1 MTKNCILKSNPKFQ
15 KIAAIYTVPIAEILV
30 HKYNETI
37 SGEELFYPEVKTLN
51 TWITQS
57 KTEQI
62 KNLREILDSETG
74 LTTKALVSLLQ
85 GIVSKYEGVY
95 MVTRGNLHGG
105 GLVNR
110 AFHEEFTFGTNLR
123 LMQELERDYPQ
134 HFEVVSVPKNKY
146 SYIVKINP
154 ARLSKP
160 TVEQLKLFNVENSNQ
175 LGVTSKQHLEQ
186 LFENNTELTAK
197 AVLNNIKKAQPHL
210 KNLVNKLESLVSE
223 NTIVSLD
230 ESTGYSTPFGT
241 ANAYFNKVNGNIGIA
256 KNALFS
262 KTPEAVILH
271 EILHAVSHDK
281 LKIDDNA
288 NYQFNLLLEYVTDE
302 LGLENFEYALQNRDE
317 FLAAVLTDP
326 AFAEALS
333 SIKAIDSKNQNI
345 FEQIINYILKLINTT
360 KIDNA
365 YDQAVSL
372 INEILELQSDNTV
385 SPGVSEVFKMAPEL
399 ANIGTPEQYSQY
411 LNTIFPNS
419 LIKDIV
425 FHGTGYG
432 EKITSLRNRSYFST
446 LDTASE
452 YAAWDESNRIEYAF
466 SQGLPESEIKAKA
479 QLVPALINLVNPK
492 RLDGV
497 NYKDTEKDYPG
508 HDGIYSENT
517 VDPLTGN
524 ELQIVVFDSK
534 NTHVLG
540 SKQDMQKFKDFVNS
554 VNFELKSVN
563 ILSSDKAKQVFDKGQ
578 KNKWSLD
585 KILTELQ
592 VPKEQK
598 QLILNLG
605 KTNREEI
612 ITDLLANYSYTIEI
626 NTATE
631 PSTNQGIT
639 QSDRLGVDNIRYI
652 QLTNEQGEVEYRKMD
667 IVLKKSVLITKKE
680 FEKALA
686 VPTQYYSNLTVPGG
700 TNYTENEIATPAITP
715 SIKGH
720 AQFATD
726 KGIGW
731 FRSDDKIANIKTGKK
746 FDKSQ
751 VSQYMI
757 GQIEDWL
764 NEGVS
769 DEEIQSRL
777 FQEIPEIESYDITKT
792 RRILEVQSDLFQKGR
807 DKEDLITRATLYD
820 ITDKQITHNGIT
832 YRLLFN
838 IDNAGFHVVEKGV
851 NKAIPKSKLPQEV
864 IDWATNIRKSITT
877 TSNVERS
884 SNQFLQLLN
893 KNNNWVTFFVK
904 SIIQDSAKKRYEK
917 VLFPTGNTASKV
929 EGHATLEEFKKQ
941 KEDRIKELQEE
952 NDFINEKG
960 KDASELEEQVF
971 NDNVYEIKT
980 LKQELERVETEGFAA
995 LRPIYNFYE
1004 NVVTNILKKQGYNPV
1019 LITDEYGNTW
1029 NELTI
1034 DQARD
1039 LDKILYNVDK
1049 PVATKT
1055 KQDVEETILSNP
1067 DTIYVLEADEQGN
1080 IYTTETGVVKLD
1092 NYSNVHLITT
1102 AVDFN
1107 SDKSF
1112 TPEESK
1118 RIKDRLESD
1127 LDILEQISTDDS
1139 SVSVMDNNLGTHLA
1153 GKDSNLKNFLDVR
1166 LSNQLGL
1173 KRESSTDSQL
1183 VEAEESVLTIENI
1196 DSENL
1201 QDEELLQKSDPKKQE
1216 EAKSIQFVTE
1226 IVDRLIANLGM
1237 PEGSVNFIT
1246 AQEAK
1251 ELTANAK
1258 NPYNGEPA
1266 FFYKGKVYFVDGQFN
1281 FSTAVHEISHPFIKS
1296 IRYQNPQLFNKLF
1309 DDLYATET
1317 GKLVAQ
1323 ESTEDY
1329 YDNFNEE
1336 VPEKELNDDIKEET
1350 IVRFFSEI
1358 LEAVLN
1364 DQDAQIGSS
1373 PKEQSAIAKII
1384 MDILYALKKLFRQ
1397 VVGKGSKIEK
1407 LKADTTLK
1415 ELANLLATEQ
1425 FQVDMDIVSQE
1436 DIVDYINNQKKLN
1449 KELRDVLTNSPGRS
1463 EIFKAVNET
1472 SVMYRKLLDEL
1483 RKNGD
1488 IFMLNAVLEENWDG
1502 STLVT
1507 DLAKAAG
1514 EVKYENVLKKLA
1526 REENALEE
1534 IAIVGNNIVRIL
1546 AGQEKI
1552 LENVKNRLDYLSKQ
1566 SLKNDKLVV
1575 NELNTYR
1582 NHLKN
1587 VLEFTESF
1595 SKIAEEIEIDEQDEI
1610 FKEIRALESKAKRR
1624 LKDINKIHEKIILP
1638 VLKSV
1643 WDSYMG
1649 ATTIQLKSQKE
1660 KLEKALQ
1667 EEGAYKA
1674 GIQRSLNNINDQLS
1688 KIDLGLE
1695 AFKEHA
1701 FGKRGD
1707 INPLSSWFESY
1718 IAQQD
1723 PTIASFAAYV
1733 KGELSDAQ
1741 NEEYARFNTLR
1752 NKLKALE
1759 KELGISPSDINKYA
1773 EEFLTA
1779 DVVKISNDQDELIDF
1794 EVYALLNPFKNTEN
1808 TLRGMY
1814 VNIENLRDKVEEG
1827 EPGALEELEKAE
1839 AKLKLHKALFYNNEM
1854 IDEYYF
1860 VDNTLLT
1867 NPDVDGASL
1876 LAKVNEK
1883 QTEMKALH
1891 SQRMVTNDA
1900 LELKVLQDEIK
1911 QKRFEIKELYSDYS
1925 NGVKKTAQELKDAK
1939 ALREWREAKSKYYDF
1954 ALKKGD
1960 FEKALSGYEQTVIA
1974 TLENQNLDQETINEI
1989 LAEKRKEW
1997 ISQNTRVVIKQ
2008 EFYEKKAR
2016 YLETLN
2022 SINEQI
2028 EESLQKDKTISDMVG
2043 SSVYYNNKLYKVSY
2057 KNGEYLF
2064 TRENEDP
2071 ISFDVD
2077 ATTLI
2082 NSLGAQVPT
2091 RKIFDLNREYIFQ
2104 SLLGKK
2110 DENGE
2115 YMVTELSEEHL
2126 AAIKEMQEEIEKDKE
2141 FLINNN
2147 GLTSAEMRELSG
2159 YFEIKQRGEQLASK
2173 DFNRYK
2179 ELLDKK
2185 NKFKIDP
2192 ALKRQL
2198 LVYSRLLN
2206 ELQTKEASSY
2216 YIDYLNDNFYD
2227 LFLSQDLVEQGEI
2240 RLDNIESILNI
2251 EVANALMEASPE
2263 FKEWFEKNHYIAE
2276 VYVEDGIY
2284 EEMYQRIEPWNKIV
2298 PTDPADY
2305 ESFQITRQDGSE
2317 ETIPGLPTTD
2327 YYQRELKN
2335 EYKLGYN
2342 PQTGLVENSQYKDIS
2357 NRFTPKNLEQM
2368 QEMVKKYPEYF
2379 ANSEYTWD
2387 HYINKKYYDV
2397 MEAGGPK
2404 AEILKSILEYH
2415 QESQK
2420 GLDDNQMLGYYLPR
2434 FRADLYENLTSDDRE
2449 SIGDRL
2455 SEFWE
2460 KTASQFMVRK
2470 DDYQESSFNF
2480 AETVYAADKIVYRT
2494 DSEKIPIQGKYLLEK
2509 KQVSRDVFHV
2519 LGAYALSA
2527 AENKRL
2533 KKSNHMAR
2541 FLQTVAAE
2549 NKPYDKIQTNSIK
2562 DQAKQKIKNN
2572 KMLLS
2577 GRDNFRSATIDA
2589 MVESIYEGKQ
2599 IATDSPLYTSIA
2611 KFTQPLTSIGVFS
2624 FFAFDLHS
2632 AFKNY
2637 LGARSMVAL
2646 ESINSRFFSYKSHL
2660 MATPWAHKVMFNISN
2675 EIYTKG
2681 ANSLEVQMMMA
2692 FDAFQGR
2699 FKQKFATSPGRK
2711 FARDLVNF
2719 TWTSNTRQYLE
2730 IATNVE
2736 TFAAILHHIK
2746 LEQETPEGKKTIR
2759 YVDAWELN
2767 PETKTLQL
2775 KPGIDKKYD
2784 IDGEEFI
2791 KVKAAAQEH
2800 NNFAQGVYAQFD
2812 STRIERTVYG
2822 SMSMRMK
2829 KFFIKM
2835 AINRFSGAF
2844 DGDRTNL
2851 ATGRVE
2857 SGFYVKAVK
2866 TLKRLIQSGGK
2877 DFNYLQADEKK
2888 AMIQTLVDLL
2898 KGYILYEVILL
2909 GMMLGFD
2916 FDDEDRF
2923 SKMRERSGA
2932 LPTPFTD
2939 PSHSKDWNFTGWFN
2953 NNLALLLLNTHE
2965 EVTFFHTPK
2974 SVIGT
2979 AKEWSPVTEGSAAE
2993 AVISIG
2999 KDLVDGLNPWSS
3011 MDVYSRTVG
3020 GLNVQQKNEYKIWM
3034 KIYKLIGLK
3043 GKAIDPVTQMKN
3055 KSTMR
3060 RLKTGAKKQE
3070 EEENED

>member
-1 MTKNCILKSNPKFQ
+1 MSKNCILKSNPKFQ

-30 HKYNETI
+30 HKYNESI

-134 HFEVVSVPKNKY
+134 HFEVVPVPKNKY
-146 SYIVKINP
+146 SYIIKINP

-497 NYKDTEKDYPG
+497 NYKETEKDYPG

-540 SKQDMQKFKDFVNS
+540 SPQD
-554 VNFELKSVN
+554 
-563 ILSSDKAKQVFDKGQ
+563 
-578 KNKWSLD
+578 
-585 KILTELQ
+585 
-592 VPKEQK
+592 
-598 QLILNLG
+598 
-605 KTNREEI
+605 
-612 ITDLLANYSYTIEI
+612 IE
-626 NTATE
+626 
-631 PSTNQGIT
+631 G
-639 QSDRLGVDNIRYI
+639 
-652 QLTNEQGEVEYRKMD
+652 
-667 IVLKKSVLITKKE
+667 
-680 FEKALA
+680 F
-686 VPTQYYSNLTVPGG
+686 
-700 TNYTENEIATPAITP
+700 
-715 SIKGH
+715 
-720 AQFATD
+720 
-726 KGIGW
+726 
-731 FRSDDKIANIKTGKK
+731 KK
-746 FDKSQ
+746 F
-751 VSQYMI
+751 V
-757 GQIEDWL
+757 G
-764 NEGVS
+764 
-769 DEEIQSRL
+769 
-777 FQEIPEIESYDITKT
+777 ESNST
-792 RRILEVQSDLFQKGR
+792 
-807 DKEDLITRATLYD
+807 
-820 ITDKQITHNGIT
+820 
-832 YRLLFN
+832 
-838 IDNAGFHVVEKGV
+838 
-851 NKAIPKSKLPQEV
+851 
-864 IDWATNIRKSITT
+864 
-877 TSNVERS
+877 
-884 SNQFLQLLN
+884 
-893 KNNNWVTFFVK
+893 
-904 SIIQDSAKKRYEK
+904 
-917 VLFPTGNTASKV
+917 
-929 EGHATLEEFKKQ
+929 
-941 KEDRIKELQEE
+941 
-952 NDFINEKG
+952 
-960 KDASELEEQVF
+960 
-971 NDNVYEIKT
+971 
-980 LKQELERVETEGFAA
+980 
-995 LRPIYNFYE
+995 
-1004 NVVTNILKKQGYNPV
+1004 
-1019 LITDEYGNTW
+1019 
-1029 NELTI
+1029 
-1034 DQARD
+1034 
-1039 LDKILYNVDK
+1039 LYNVDQPSK
-1049 PVATKT
+1049 EAVLETKENLE
-1055 KQDVEETILSNP
+1055 DTILSNP

-1139 SVSVMDNNLGTHLA
+1139 SVSVMDNNIGTHLA

-1166 LSNQLGL
+1166 LSNQIGL

-1183 VEAEESVLTIENI
+1183 VEAEESDLTIENI

-1201 QDEELLQKSDPKKQE
+1201 QDEELLQKLDPKKQE

-1266 FFYKGKVYFVDGQFN
+1266 FFYKGKIYFVDGQFN
-1281 FSTAVHEISHPFIKS
+1281 FSTAIHEISHPFIKS

-1309 DDLYATET
+1309 NDLYATET

-1336 VPEKELNDDIKEET
+1336 VSEKELNDDIKEET

-1425 FQVDMDIVSQE
+1425 FQVDMSIVSQE

-1507 DLAKAAG
+1507 DLAKAAR

-1741 NEEYARFNTLR
+1741 NEEYARFNSLR

-1867 NPDVDGASL
+1867 NPDVDGAAL

-2159 YFEIKQRGEQLASK
+2159 YFEIRQRGEQLASK

-2251 EVANALMEASPE
+2251 EVANALMEASAE

-2746 LEQETPEGKKTIR
+2746 LEQETSEGKKTIR

-2866 TLKRLIQSGGK
+2866 TLKRLMQSGGK

-2939 PSHSKDWNFTGWFN
+2939 PSHSKDWKFTGWFN

-2999 KDLVDGLNPWSS
+2999 KDLVDGLNPWAG

-3070 EEENED
+3070 EDED